1 MKHSTQSKR
10 NTKNWVRGISLLVVL
25 ALVACK
31 GIRPPDSLVDDTDIK
46 IENGS
51 KKLDPYLG
59 FNKAYTLAAASA
71 ADRTLDASKRNAD
84 LLT

>member
-1 MKHSTQSKR
+1 MKHRSYGKR
-10 NTKNWVRGISLLVVL
+10 NTTFLLRGISLMVVL

-51 KKLDPYLG
+51 KKTRSLPG
-59 FNKAYTLAAASA
+59 V
-71 ADRTLDASKRNAD
+71 
-84 LLT
+84 